1 MIKSLSIQGKIN
13 AIVSFI
19 FLVMMSVSSFI
30 TIQNEKEYVLDL
42 AKKQVTE
49 LTDWYFDSLNTMMLT
64 GNMGQRAILR
74 KKILAR
80 DQVLDAR
87 VLRGDPVIQQY
98 GPGFV
103 DEAPKD
109 ELDREA
115 LKGNAT
121 VLVEQGE
128 NGRVLTVVTPFHAT
142 ENTGGVNCL
151 RCHDV
156 EPGAVNG
163 AVRLT
168 YSLEHLDSS
177 IAKEIVNT
185 VITSAIV
192 FFLGIVLIN
201 VFMARWL
208 TRPLKNLMEIVNR
221 RAEGDIEARVAPTGS
236 SDEIGK
242 LSNAFNVMADNINL
256 VTRREHDTAT
266 DLKTKIDML
275 LGVVK
280 KVTDGDFSSEI
291 PFSGSDAIGELAGS
305 LQVMINYIDQSIDA
319 KKQAVNELQ
328 RKVDTLLS
336 LVTRVSSGDLTG
348 HIELPGAD
356 AFAQLA
362 VGIRSMSES
371 LSELVGQI
379 QNSGVKVSFAAG
391 ELTGSMAKVE
401 KNAIEQAQT
410 TELISTTVEEISA
423 TNEDLVHTMDEVA
436 EIAGRTTTA
445 AMQSHAG
452 LSNMEVLMR
461 KIVDSSALVSE
472 KLAILKERANNISAV
487 VVTIAKVAD
496 QTNLL
501 SLNAAIEAEKA
512 GEYGRG
518 FAVVATEIRRLADL
532 SAVATLDIEHMIK
545 EIQSSVASGVE
556 GMSDFTSQLKES
568 VHDVHNVSKEQE
580 DIVDQVETLGPR
592 FDVVHQAMLFQSKG
606 ANQINEKMLQLSQFA
621 QQTVEAL
628 KTSRENIHT
637 LDEAAK
643 SLNSSISQFKVDKG

>member
-1 MIKSLSIQGKIN
+1 MMKSLSIQGKIN
-13 AIVSFI
+13 AIVAFI
-19 FLVMMSVSSFI
+19 FLMMMSVSSFI
-30 TIQNEKEYVLDL
+30 TIQSEKEYVLNL
-42 AKKQVTE
+42 AKDQVTE

-64 GNMGQRAILR
+64 GNMDQRAILR

-80 DQVLDAR
+80 DQVLEAR
-87 VLRGDPVIQQY
+87 VVRGDPVIKQY
-98 GPGFV
+98 GPGFK
-103 DEAPKD
+103 DEAPVD
-109 ELDREA
+109 SLDFEA

-121 VLVEQGE
+121 VLVEQGD

-142 ENTGGVNCL
+142 ENNNGVNCL

-156 EPGAVNG
+156 EPGEVNG

-177 IAKEIVNT
+177 IATEIFNT
-185 VITSAIV
+185 LITSAIV

-201 VFMARWL
+201 ILMTRWL
-208 TRPLKNLMEIVNR
+208 TTPLRDLMEIVNR

-236 SDEIGK
+236 NDEIGK
-242 LSNAFNVMADNINL
+242 LSNSFNVMADNVNL
-256 VTRREHDTAT
+256 VTQREHDTAKE
-266 DLKTKIDML
+266 LKTKIDML
-275 LGVVK
+275 LDVVK

-291 PFSGSDAIGELAGS
+291 PFSGNDAIGELAGS
-305 LQVMINYIDQSIDA
+305 LQVMINYIDRSIDE

-328 RKVDTLLS
+328 NKVDTLLT
-336 LVTRVSSGDLTG
+336 LVVRVSSGDLTG
-348 HIELPGAD
+348 HIKLPGND

-379 QNSGVKVSFAAG
+379 QTSGIKVSFAAN
-391 ELTGSMAKVE
+391 ELTGSMTKVE

-410 TELISTTVEEISA
+410 TELISATVEEISA
-423 TNEDLVHTMDEVA
+423 TNEDLVNTMDEVA

-445 AMQSHAG
+445 AMQSHVG

-461 KIVDSSALVSE
+461 KIVDSSALVAE

-487 VVTIAKVAD
+487 VTTIAKVAD

-532 SAVATLDIEHMIK
+532 SAIATLDIEHMIK

-556 GMSDFTSQLKES
+556 GMSDFTNQLKES
-568 VHDVHNVSKEQE
+568 VHDVHTVSKEQE

-606 ANQINEKMLQLSQFA
+606 ANQINEKMLELSQFA
-621 QQTVEAL
+621 QQTVDAL
-628 KTSRENIHT
+628 KTSRENIQT

-643 SLNSSISQFKVDKG
+643 SLNSSISQFKVDKS

>member
-19 FLVMMSVSSFI
+19 FLMMMSVSSFI
-30 TIQNEKEYVLDL
+30 TIQNEKEYVLNL
-42 AKKQVTE
+42 AKNQVTE

-64 GNMGQRAILR
+64 GNMSQRAILR

-98 GPGFV
+98 GPGFA

-115 LKGNAT
+115 LKGNAI

-142 ENTGGVNCL
+142 ENTDGVNCL

-177 IAKEIVNT
+177 IANEIVNT

-201 VFMARWL
+201 IFMVRWL

-221 RAEGDIEARVAPTGS
+221 RSEGDIEARVAPTGS

-291 PFSGSDAIGELAGS
+291 PFSGSDAVGELAGS
-305 LQVMINYIDQSIDA
+305 LQVMINYIDQSIDE

-328 RKVDTLLS
+328 SKVDTLLS
-336 LVTRVSSGDLTG
+336 LVTQVSSGDLTG
-348 HIELPGAD
+348 HIELPGDD

-362 VGIRSMSES
+362 EGIRSMSES

-379 QNSGVKVSFAAG
+379 QNSGVKVSFAAC

-545 EIQSSVASGVE
+545 EIQSSVAAGVE